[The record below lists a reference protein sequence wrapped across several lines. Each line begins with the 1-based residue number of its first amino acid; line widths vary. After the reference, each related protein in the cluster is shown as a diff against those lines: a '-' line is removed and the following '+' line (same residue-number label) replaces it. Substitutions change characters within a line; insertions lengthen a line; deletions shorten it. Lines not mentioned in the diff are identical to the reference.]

1 MNILAILLSL
11 SFVNASTFAQ
21 TPLSVNAAKASL
33 AEPRDLQ
40 LVMDDLGAQF
50 KIVKTQINDSSLAAS
65 TILAA
70 QAINPLLLEAVT
82 ITPEKVLALPV
93 NQQRAM
99 VLQYQKLILQVLVAD
114 IDLEAALTAGTQ
126 DAAVAAFTQ
135 MGQLIGSGHSI
146 FR

>member
-1 MNILAILLSL
+1 MKILAVLLSL
-11 SFVNASTFAQ
+11 SFLNASAFAQ
-21 TPLSVNAAKASL
+21 IPLSVKAMKYSL

-50 KIVKTQINDSSLAAS
+50 KIVKTQINDPGLAAS